1 MKIMQELSGTRGR
14 NVLPVFALG
23 IMLAHMPAMAQEQ
36 SGSGNANAANEP
48 IEEMISSARRPV
60 SSTR

>member
-36 SGSGNANAANEP
+36 SGSGNANAANE
-48 IEEMISSARRPV
+48 ISSARRPV